1 VRRREPRVAAPAPAA
16 PRPISLSVLAYQKF
30 KERLLARDVRPG
42 DFVSQRE
49 LSRLT
54 GVPLGPMREA
64 LQKLVAE
71 RLVHVIPR
79 RGIQVADAN
88 LKLIRNS
95 FHLRIILEAEAARR
109 FADAASDATIRELE
123 QAHADIV
130 ERARTAITE
139 PLLEDAQG
147 VDARMHDSMV
157 DGLGNEILSE
167 VHRVNMDRIRLIRL
181 DPGILTPANLVNS
194 MKEHLAV
201 IRACKRRD
209 GAGSAHAMEV
219 HLSNAMR
226 RAMGI

>member
-1 VRRREPRVAAPAPAA
+1 MSPEPRPT
-16 PRPISLSVLAYQKF
+16 RPISLSVLAYQKF
-30 KERLLARDVRPG
+30 KERLFAREVRPG

-95 FHLRIILEAEAARR
+95 FHLRIILETEAARK
-109 FADAASDATIRELE
+109 FADDGPEAAIRELE
-123 QAHADIV
+123 HAHTGIV
-130 ERARTAITE
+130 ERARGAITDR
-139 PLLEDAQG
+139 LLEDAQA
-147 VDARMHDSMV
+147 VDARMHDSMI
-157 DGLGNEILSE
+157 DALGNEILSE
-167 VHRVNMDRIRLIRL
+167 IHRVNMDRIRLIRL
-181 DPGILTPANLVNS
+181 DRGRLTPANLVNS
-194 MKEHLAV
+194 IKEHLAV
-201 IRACKRRD
+201 IRACKRRE
-209 GAGSAHAMEV
+209 GAGAAHAMEV